1 MLRNPYSIVVISVVN
16 VAKNIINMKIITII
30 ATNNKEDMAINSKIR
45 KNKNKLYK
53 FWSCCIF
60 FKLFYKCDENKPYV
74 F

>member
-53 FWSCCIF
+53 F
-60 FKLFYKCDENKPYV
+60 
-74 F
+74 